1 MMDVTKML
9 GVLMLSMSL
18 ALIGGCSGSATTR
31 STGEYVDDAAITS
44 KVKTK
49 LIEDQALRAFQIDVE
64 TYNGQVLLS
73 GFVESPEQV
82 QRAMDAAREVEGVKS
97 VKNALEVRESA
108 AGAGGGGGSEAP
120 K

>member
-1 MMDVTKML
+1 MKNLRKIL
-9 GVLMLSMSL
+9 GVLMLGLSI
-18 ALIGGCSGSATTR
+18 AFIGGCAGSDTTR

-49 LIEDQALRAFQIDVE
+49 LIQDQALKAFQIDVE

-73 GFVESPEQV
+73 GFVENPEQV
-82 QRAMDAAREVEGVKS
+82 QRAMSAAREVEGVKS
-97 VKNALEVRESA
+97 VKNALMVRDSA
-108 AGAGGGGGSEAP
+108 AGAGGGGGSETP